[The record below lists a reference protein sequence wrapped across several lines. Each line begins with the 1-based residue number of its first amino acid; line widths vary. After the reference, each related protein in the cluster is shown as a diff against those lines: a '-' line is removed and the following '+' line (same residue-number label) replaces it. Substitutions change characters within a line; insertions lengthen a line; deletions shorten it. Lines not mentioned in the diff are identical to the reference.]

1 MSLETEPQAPP
12 GYAKLCQAL
21 AARGS
26 QASVTPP
33 LGALIRVL
41 AASRPGGVFVCLG
54 RGAGEM
60 AAWMHDGMDLSAR
73 LVVVVQDDG
82 EADSLRAIL
91 GDDLQLTVHVQ
102 DAAEFLR
109 DVRDH
114 RFDFI
119 ADLNPGPAD
128 ELARLALAR
137 LAPGAFYLCRH
148 ASCDLM
154 ALLDTGGS
162 PDGDS
167 DTPLDDYR
175 FSVAQVGGETQVS
188 LLVHGPHR
196 PRARRRGGRR
206 TRQGVTPLFPS
217 KPGRRR

>member
-1 MSLETEPQAPP
+1 MPLESEPQSPP
-12 GYAKLCQAL
+12 GYARLCQAL

-26 QASVTPP
+26 QSSVTPP

-54 RGAGEM
+54 RSAGET
-60 AAWMHDGMDLSAR
+60 AAWMLDGMDLSAR
-73 LVVVVQDDG
+73 LVVVVRDDA

-119 ADLNPGPAD
+119 VDLNPGPAD

-137 LAPGAFYLCRH
+137 LAPGAFYLCLH

-154 ALLDTGGS
+154 AILDTRGS
-162 PDGDS
+162 PDGDR
-167 DTPLDDYR
+167 DTLLDSHR
-175 FSVAQVGGETQVS
+175 FSIAQVGGEVQVS
-188 LLVHGPHR
+188 LLVRGPQR
-196 PRARRRGGRR
+196 LQAKRRGGRR
-206 TRQGVTPLFPS
+206 ARQGVTPLFPS